1 MVVALNINFYWRELR
16 KLAALNSQFFFH
28 WTSDSEARL
37 NQEWLFSLTYA
48 WFGFIQMWVWFE
60 NYRLACIY
68 REKLLALFQSIW
80 EANVIVQAKAPWNA
94 QHGLSRVAAL
104 SLQSCPALCDPIDC
118 SPPGSLAHELLQA
131 RILEWVAKPS
141 SRRIFLTQRSNPCL
155 LCLPA
160 LTSRSFPLEVEAIIV
175 PELN

>member
-1 MVVALNINFYWRELR
+1 MVVALNINVYWRELR

-80 EANVIVQAKAPWNA
+80 EANVIVQAKAHWNA
-94 QHGLSRVAAL
+94 QQGLSRVAAL
-104 SLQSCPALCDPIDC
+104 SHSSHVRLFVTLLTAAHQAPWPMNFSRQEYWSGLP
-118 SPPGSLAHELLQA
+118 SPPPGESSWHRDRTHVSYVYLHWQA
-131 RILEWVAKPS
+131 V
-141 SRRIFLTQRSNPCL
+141 F
-155 LCLPA
+155 
-160 LTSRSFPLEVEAIIV
+160 FH
-175 PELN
+175 